1 MTVSQDF
8 DYKNIFESAFETAS
22 IGMSFVR
29 PDGKWLK
36 VNRALCDFLGYSE
49 KELLNSDFQS
59 FTHPEDLAS
68 DLLMVKMALR
78 GDINNYRLEKRYFH
92 KDGTTL
98 WTILSVVLIRD
109 EENKPNIFISQL
121 QNISELKRTQL
132 SLSHTAKMVAL
143 GEMSAGIAHEINNPL
158 AFISLNIAAVK
169 QLLKEIPLNPEMIAL
184 FTEKTSDTVKRI
196 TSIMNSL
203 RKISHDSA
211 VTFHFS
217 KLDDILQDALNLCI
231 ETMKNRGI
239 SLEMNVEKDI
249 EFECRAVEITQ
260 VLVNLFNNSI
270 YALDDCPEKIIK
282 INARFID
289 GNIIITVSDTGPG
302 VPLEIRDK
310 IMDPFFTTKP
320 LGEGSGLGLSISHNI
335 IADHMGTFSIKE
347 SKTGVKFVIELPHE
361 QLFSGRK

>member
-1 MTVSQDF
+1 MTVSQEF
-8 DYKNIFESAFETAS
+8 DYKNMFESAFAAAS
-22 IGMSFVR
+22 IGMSFVQ

-49 KELLNSDFQS
+49 EELLNSDFQS
-59 FTHPEDLAS
+59 LTHPEDLAP

-98 WTILSVVLIRD
+98 WAILSVVLIRD
-109 EENKPNIFISQL
+109 EENKPKLFISQL
-121 QNISELKRTQL
+121 QDISELKRTQL

-143 GEMSAGIAHEINNPL
+143 GEMAAGIAHEINNPL
-158 AFISLNIAAVK
+158 AIISLNITAVK
-169 QLLKEIPLNPEMIAL
+169 QLLKESPLNAEMISL

-196 TSIMNSL
+196 TNIMNSL
-203 RKISHDSA
+203 RKISRDSA
-211 VTFHFS
+211 ASFQFT

-231 ETMKNRGI
+231 ETMKNRSI
-239 SLEMNVEKDI
+239 TLEMTVEKDI
-249 EFECRAVEITQ
+249 ELECRSVEITQ
-260 VLVNLFNNSI
+260 VLVNLLNNSI
-270 YALDDCPEKIIK
+270 YALDDRPDKVIK
-282 INARFID
+282 IDARVVEATIF
-289 GNIIITVSDTGPG
+289 ITVSDNGPG
-302 VPLEIRDK
+302 IPAQIRDK

-335 IADHMGTFSIKE
+335 ITDHMGTLCIKE
-347 SKTGVKFVIELPHE
+347 SKTGAMFVIELPRE